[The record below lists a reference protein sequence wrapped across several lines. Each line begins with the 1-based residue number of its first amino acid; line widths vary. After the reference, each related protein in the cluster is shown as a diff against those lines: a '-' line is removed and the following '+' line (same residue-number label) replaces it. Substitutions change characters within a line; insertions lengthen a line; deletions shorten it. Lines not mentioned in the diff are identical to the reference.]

1 MDIKELFDKA
11 EDGVLTYEQFTEAAK
26 EAGAKFTDLNEG
38 KYVSKEKFEDKLAEK
53 VAEIETLNG
62 TISTRDTDLAELQK
76 RLEEVGVDGEKL
88 AKLTADF
95 DSLNN
100 KYKEEKKSYE
110 AQLQKQAYEFAVKQF
125 ANDKK
130 FTSNAAKRDFIQSM
144 LGADLKVENG
154 SIFGAEDF
162 AKQYA
167 ENNADAFLV
176 EKAPEPEPDVPKPQF
191 VSTTHG
197 AEDYT
202 PDVTSEFANA
212 FHFAGVR
219 SNED

>member
-1 MDIKELFDKA
+1 MDIKELFDNA
-11 EDGVLTYEQFTEAAK
+11 EDGVLNYEQFVEAAK

-38 KYVSKEKFEDKLAEK
+38 KYVSKKKYEDEITAKAS
-53 VAEIETLNG
+53 EIETLNG
-62 TISTRDTDLAELQK
+62 TLSTRDTDLAELQK
-76 RLEEVGVDGEKL
+76 RLEEVGVDGDKL
-88 AKLTADF
+88 AQLTADF

-100 KYKEEKKSYE
+100 KYKEDKKAYE
-110 AQLQKQAYEFAVKQF
+110 TQLKKQAYEFAVKEF
-125 ANDKK
+125 ANNKQ

-144 LGADLKVENG
+144 LNADLKVDNG
-154 SIFGAEDF
+154 AIFGAEDF

-167 ENNADAFLV
+167 EANEDAFKV
-176 EKAPEPEPDVPKPQF
+176 EQPAEPEYEAPKPQF

-202 PDVTSEFANA
+202 PDATSEFVNA

-219 SNED
+219 SDD

>member
-11 EDGVLTYEQFTEAAK
+11 EDGALTYEQFTEAAK

-38 KYVSKEKFEDKLAEK
+38 KYVSKKKYEDEITAKTT
-53 VAEIETLNG
+53 EIENLTGTL
-62 TISTRDTDLAELQK
+62 STRDTDLAELQK
-76 RLEEVGVDGEKL
+76 KMEEVGVDGDKL

-100 KYKEEKKSYE
+100 KYKEDKKAYE
-110 AQLQKQAYEFAVKQF
+110 SRLQKQAYEFAVKEF

-144 LGADLKVENG
+144 LNAELKVENG
-154 SIFGAEDF
+154 AIFGAEDF

-167 ENNADAFLV
+167 ESNADAFQV
-176 EKAPEPEPDVPKPQF
+176 ERIVEPEPEAPKPQF
-191 VSTTHG
+191 ISATRG
-197 AEDYT
+197 GEDYT
-202 PDVTSEFANA
+202 PDAASEFMNA
-212 FHFAGVR
+212 MHFSGVR
-219 SNED
+219 SED